1 MDGWFHS
8 ERVTYLRGSIHNCK
22 GFCIP
27 MLHVRRTIR
36 PLKHSN
42 LCRKPPKIC
51 RPSAVQPQPFRG
63 KKKKYRSF
71 LCSFFSACY
80 KWGWH
85 YAQFVYRHTH
95 YSDEHANEQ
104 SMLLPSGE
112 INSIVEKLTMPRIG
126 IISLVPARPHPTNSA
141 LHNVVEMANGAD
153 GCSVAIGFG

>member
-1 MDGWFHS
+1 MWTGGSTASGSRTS
-8 ERVTYLRGSIHNCK
+8 EGPYTTAKAFVFPCSTYAEPSDPSNTPIFAEN
-22 GFCIP
+22 
-27 MLHVRRTIR
+27 RRR
-36 PLKHSN
+36 SAGL
-42 LCRKPPKIC
+42 L
-51 RPSAVQPQPFRG
+51 PSSRNPFVGRR
-63 KKKKYRSF
+63 KYRSF